1 MASTQELAII
11 YSALILQDEGIAISA
26 DKLQKLVAAAGVQ
39 IEPFWP
45 GLYAKALEGVDV
57 NELISNISS
66 GAGSAPAAPAAGGAA
81 PPPEKKDEEEEEGRV
96 LQLSSMCGVFLMC
109 SALFTYVNQ
118 TRASFMLIVVTQL
131 VCQAYHGSAVVIYIA
146 FNKSL
151 RTKLLALFGKQT
163 TFISSVS
170 VSSRTK
176 TFKTV

>member
-81 PPPEKKDEEEEEGRV
+81 PAAEKKDEGKKKKEEVKEESEEEDMGF
-96 LQLSSMCGVFLMC
+96 G
-109 SALFTYVNQ
+109 LFD
-118 TRASFMLIVVTQL
+118 
-131 VCQAYHGSAVVIYIA
+131 
-146 FNKSL
+146 
-151 RTKLLALFGKQT
+151 
-163 TFISSVS
+163 
-170 VSSRTK
+170 
-176 TFKTV
+176 